1 MCIQALDGE
10 AEASDMTLSAI
21 LTKIHNRG
29 NKQIQNDCEKLF
41 RKVLKSAFLAHLS
54 NVCDG
59 QKNADGEDIGK
70 RKLQRM
76 RSYLLGDYSRSF
88 RTVDDTETNSDEV

>member
-10 AEASDMTLSAI
+10 ADASDMTLSAI
-21 LTKIHNRG
+21 LMKIHNRG
-29 NKQIQNDCEKLF
+29 NKQIQNDCKKLF
-41 RKVLKSAFLAHLS
+41 RKVLKSSFLAHLS

-59 QKNADGEDIGK
+59 QENAAGDDIEK

-76 RSYLLGDYSRSF
+76 RSYLLGDSTRSF
-88 RTVDDTETNSDEV
+88 RTVNDTENEV